1 MTFFDNST
9 LANPH
14 KFPQPSLA
22 SCNDSTKSMALKAF
36 LLLLASVAA
45 IATPIAEPQNPTGL
59 VQVNASLYCTGDIS
73 STADFDDA
81 VVQVGCVANVISNPP
96 VATRNDSSGTYVLVL
111 TPQPSVT
118 IQSIIT
124 NCRISVTTPL
134 SRCTAELAP
143 AGVVP
148 NLQFVIKT
156 IPDGFSVIAYVSF
169 IQDAH
174 DCGPLVHQIIGARLV
189 DQIIVWI
196 CLVYG

>member
-1 MTFFDNST
+1 
-9 LANPH
+9 
-14 KFPQPSLA
+14 
-22 SCNDSTKSMALKAF
+22 MALIKGSIAIH
-36 LLLLASVAA
+36 LLLPLAFVSM
-45 IATPIAEPQNPTGL
+45 IATSLGEPQNPTRF
-59 VQVNASLYCTGDIS
+59 VEINPFLYCTGDS
-73 STADFDDA
+73 SSSADFDDA

-169 IQDAH
+169 IQDVH

-189 DQIIVWI
+189 HQIIVWI